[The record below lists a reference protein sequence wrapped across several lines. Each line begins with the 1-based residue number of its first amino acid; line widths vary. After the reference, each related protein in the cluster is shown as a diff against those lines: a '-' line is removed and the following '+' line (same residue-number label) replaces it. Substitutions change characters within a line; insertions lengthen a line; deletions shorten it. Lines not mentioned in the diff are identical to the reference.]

1 MIKTTVYFDEE
12 TALALR
18 QLANAAGR
26 SQAELIRDAV
36 TRYVDQAARPLPR
49 GIGGYNSGRS
59 DVSTRAEDLLKAAV
73 HERRWP

>member
-18 QLANAAGR
+18 QLATVAGR

-36 TRYVDQAARPLPR
+36 ALYVDQATRPLPR
-49 GIGGYNSGRS
+49 GIGGYHSGRS
-59 DVSTRAEDLLKAAV
+59 DVSTRAEELLRAAV